1 MSCGGRFVLPSR
13 DSISLNNSIPTVIV
27 PTNHTL
33 PSFFLLYRQKR
44 SSTHQLRFA
53 PSTSSP
59 RWPPQAE
66 ASASRNPRATPSSA
80 THLSPARSANPSSAA
95 SLPLRLPS
103 RARPVRPFF
112 NDYGHRLLVSR
123 RCISGMLWL
132 QKEGK
137 TRQEGKQ
144 LVLTKML

>member
-33 PSFFLLYRQKR
+33 PSFFLLHRQKR

-95 SLPLRLPS
+95 SPPPRPPS
-103 RARPVRPFF
+103 KAHPVRAYFS
-112 NDYGHRLLVSR
+112 DYGPRLLVSR
-123 RCISGMLWL
+123 RCISGTLCY
-132 QKEGK
+132 KKKGK
-137 TRQEGKQ
+137 PRYRRENN
-144 LVLTKML
+144 LC